1 MVSGYNVRISPLAS
15 TGEKI
20 KNIYIFLNSTRKATE
35 NKTKSVFWSSFSA
48 TSSEVDTTVLK
59 IIMFDI

>member
-1 MVSGYNVRISPLAS
+1 MVSGYNARISLLAS

-20 KNIYIFLNSTRKATE
+20 KVFFFLNSTRKATE

-48 TSSEVDTTVLK
+48 TSLEVDTTVLK